1 MTKRKLREAIVET
14 EQEIEALEKK
24 LFRSQTVLLL
34 ALIEGKTP
42 DPMEVDF
49 FKMYTSLIE
58 QLRKRLLEY
67 DDEYNN
73 RDHNGNEEVVYY
85 NKHVR
90 AATED

>member
-1 MTKRKLREAIVET
+1 
-14 EQEIEALEKK
+14 
-24 LFRSQTVLLL
+24 
-34 ALIEGKTP
+34 
-42 DPMEVDF
+42 
-49 FKMYTSLIE
+49 MYTSLIE

>member
-42 DPMEVDF
+42 DPM
-49 FKMYTSLIE
+49 
-58 QLRKRLLEY
+58 
-67 DDEYNN
+67 
-73 RDHNGNEEVVYY
+73 
-85 NKHVR
+85 
-90 AATED
+90 